1 MPRVKAPDGNV
12 INFPDSM
19 SNDEISM
26 AMQRLYPPAAD
37 RPSTGFASKKRGFQ
51 GRGSAEQAAKKAAA
65 QSIAFRQK
73 SDRGYVDKA
82 TIGNA
87 MIPFYGDIEAGA
99 ASLPTR
105 IGNAVKR
112 LQGQDPKFS
121 GDQYQRQFKK
131 QAQEL
136 RRKEYER
143 APIKGTIQNI
153 AGGAASAIIPI
164 STSTKAVR
172 GAKGLSA
179 VTAAAKP
186 VLAGGAVGAAYGAG
200 QGDTLR
206 ERGQNA
212 LTGGAT
218 ALALGAGLSG
228 LAAGAGRVLKKRPKP
243 LTPRQQDIKTLQDA
257 GLDLTYGQ
265 ILGGTAKQFEEYGSR
280 ISGGIRNARNAQ
292 LDQFSTGVVNKV
304 LKIID
309 KKLPSGI
316 QRPTEEIAAMQD
328 MVGKYYGDAYS
339 SGKFIPDN
347 VTSKRLEV
355 MLEDAMGGASVK
367 SINEAKRLSNIYA
380 GDAIKRKGGLE
391 GKDLTRSLNQINTRI
406 RSERSSQ
413 NGDAYLADYLDGLKR
428 EIINTMI
435 RNKTVDARRIAKAN
449 RAYAEMVR
457 VEGAAGSTANVGTV
471 TPTSLLGSVKKY
483 TGGQR
488 KRAFSSGRGLG
499 QQYAMAA
506 KNILADTTKSSGTA
520 ENSANIITYTS
531 APIGLFTGNALALAP
546 LALKGVLR
554 GAYSPPVISLLN
566 RIAKAKTQQQ
576 ANSGLLAL
584 QSAARTNPQA
594 AKALRQLLAVQGSR
608 VNTMPTGQM
617 SQAAAQEEE

>member
-1 MPRVKAPDGNV
+1 
-12 INFPDSM
+12 
-19 SNDEISM
+19 
-26 AMQRLYPPAAD
+26 
-37 RPSTGFASKKRGFQ
+37 
-51 GRGSAEQAAKKAAA
+51 
-65 QSIAFRQK
+65 
-73 SDRGYVDKA
+73 
-82 TIGNA
+82 
-87 MIPFYGDIEAGA
+87 
-99 ASLPTR
+99 
-105 IGNAVKR
+105 
-112 LQGQDPKFS
+112 
-121 GDQYQRQFKK
+121 
-131 QAQEL
+131 
-136 RRKEYER
+136 
-143 APIKGTIQNI
+143 
-153 AGGAASAIIPI
+153 
-164 STSTKAVR
+164 
-172 GAKGLSA
+172 
-179 VTAAAKP
+179 
-186 VLAGGAVGAAYGAG
+186 
-200 QGDTLR
+200 
-206 ERGQNA
+206 
-212 LTGGAT
+212 
-218 ALALGAGLSG
+218 
-228 LAAGAGRVLKKRPKP
+228 VLKKRPKP